1 MKFTE
6 IHSKEKILEIIKNS
20 KNRVEVLNKL
30 GVSSNSGP
38 NRIQLEEYITENSI
52 DVSHFEIQQNLDDK
66 DIFKD
71 NSNVSQAVLRRH
83 YKNGNYSEYKCSIC
97 GLEPIWKGKPLSFKL
112 DHIDGKTTN
121 NELFNLRWVCPN
133 CDRQL
138 DTFGAKNKNYFN
150 KEKPKCSK
158 CGKILSHKTKT
169 GLCIDCYNEENKSKK
184 RNLNGVVLEHNNF
197 KDICP
202 ICKTNYKNLN
212 SKKCKEC
219 EILELRQKSLNNLST
234 KIPKEVLKDYLKNKS
249 KKKILEDFKIQNS
262 QLKRLCEYY
271 NLPYLQGDIQKYT
284 NEEWKNL

>member
-6 IHSKEKILEIIKNS
+6 IYSKEEISNVINNS
-20 KNRVEVLNKL
+20 KSRVEVLNRL
-30 GVSSNSGP
+30 GVSPNSGP
-38 NRIQLEEYITENSI
+38 NRIQLEEYIKENDI
-52 DVSHFEIQQNLDDK
+52 DISHFEGIKERKNE

-97 GLEPIWKGKPLSFKL
+97 GLEPIWRGKPISFKL

-121 NELFNLRWVCPN
+121 NEISNLRWVCPN

-158 CGKILSHKTKT
+158 CNKILYNKTKT
-169 GLCIDCYNEENKSKK
+169 GLCFECYKEQTKSKK
-184 RNLNGVVLEHNNF
+184 RDIDGIIYKHENF
-197 KDICP
+197 KDLCP

-212 SKKCKEC
+212 SKKCKDC
-219 EILELRQKSLNNLST
+219 ISLERGENSIKRLST
-234 KIPKEVLKDYLKNKS
+234 KLPKEVLKDYLRNKS
-249 KKKILEDFKIQNS
+249 KKKVLEDFKMHHS

-271 NLPYLQGDIQKYT
+271 KLPYLQEDIQKYLT
-284 NEEWKNL
+284 EEWNKL